1 MGQQGNAVD
10 LKLAELIKELN
21 IRMPVKLI
29 EKDKYL
35 VGTRVT
41 YAKLDATLMVRV
53 GGGYVEFADFVKC
66 EEVEIRKIKAK
77 VE

>member
-1 MGQQGNAVD
+1 
-10 LKLAELIKELN
+10 
-21 IRMPVKLI
+21 MPVKLI

-66 EEVEIRKIKAK
+66 EEIEIRKIKAK
-77 VE
+77 IE